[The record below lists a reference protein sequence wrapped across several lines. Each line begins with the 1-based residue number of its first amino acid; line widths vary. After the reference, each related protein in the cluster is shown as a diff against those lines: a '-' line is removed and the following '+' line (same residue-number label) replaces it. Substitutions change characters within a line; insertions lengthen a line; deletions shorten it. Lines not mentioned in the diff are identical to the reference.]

1 MDDVSASPA
10 PDYGTTTVGTTAVAP
25 TAVAPTA
32 GTPTAGTPT
41 ASQSAVPQ
49 NAVQNAAAQNAAA
62 PISAAQGAAVQGAT
76 AQGAAAQGAA
86 DATLESS
93 ETTAWLRAW
102 QSRLLPLMVGTLT
115 VLAVFF
121 FFASCL
127 QLFYLHSRIERTPEL
142 DLRPVLSVP
151 QPQSENAADH
161 LEYVQWKT
169 LTILEGNALQRRYH
183 QANVLLMSRVW
194 ITYLGFVTGM
204 ILAIVGAAFILGK
217 LRESASTLSVDN
229 TAWKVSLAT
238 ASPGL
243 FLAVLGTVLMLT
255 TMVTH
260 YKIEVVDNPLYLY
273 HAAGE
278 ASGAEANL
286 APRPFPGRD
295 DKIQDDG
302 DETIDL
308 KGEPQAP
315 QTSAK
320 TEKEAAAAAPETK
333 N

>member
-1 MDDVSASPA
+1 MDNVSASTA
-10 PDYGTTTVGTTAVAP
+10 PDYGTTTAENI
-25 TAVAPTA
+25 
-32 GTPTAGTPT
+32 T

-49 NAVQNAAAQNAAA
+49 NSIQNAVAQAAATQGSAA
-62 PISAAQGAAVQGAT
+62 PISAAQGAADV
-76 AQGAAAQGAA
+76 
-86 DATLESS
+86 TLESS
-93 ETTAWLRAW
+93 ETTAWLRTW
-102 QSRLLPLMVGTLT
+102 QSRLLPLMAGTLT
-115 VLAVFF
+115 ILAVFF
-121 FFASCL
+121 FLASCL
-127 QLFYLHSRIERTPEL
+127 QLFYLHSRIERSPEL
-142 DLRPVLSVP
+142 DLSSVLSLP
-151 QPQSENAADH
+151 QPQGQDAADH
-161 LEYVQWKT
+161 LEHVQWKT

-229 TAWKVSLAT
+229 AAWKVSLAT

-243 FLAVLGTVLMLT
+243 FLAVLGTLLMLT

-278 ASGAEANL
+278 SVGAEANL

-295 DKIQDDG
+295 DKTKDDG

-308 KGEPQAP
+308 NGGPQAP

-320 TEKEAAAAAPETK
+320 TENKAATATQETK